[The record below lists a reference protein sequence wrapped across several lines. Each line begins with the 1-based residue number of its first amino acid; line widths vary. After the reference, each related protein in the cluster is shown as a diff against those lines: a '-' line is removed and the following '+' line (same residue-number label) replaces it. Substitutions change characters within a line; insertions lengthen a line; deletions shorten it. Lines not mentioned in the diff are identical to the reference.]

1 MARARKTTNGND
13 GAAKAAASAAPSS
26 DETPFAA
33 TPCPICGEPSTRPTR
48 PFCSPRCRQ
57 VDLHRWLTGAYAIP
71 VVEEDGAED
80 D

>member
-1 MARARKTTNGND
+1 MARAKKTTSDARDN
-13 GAAKAAASAAPSS
+13 AAAASA
-26 DETPFAA
+26 DETPFVA

-80 D
+80 DEG